1 MYLFRKRIMRGAIKP
16 EDVGTMDPKLMQD
29 SELIKKQEALE
40 DDIVNAKRSDF
51 MLKNMNAKDGM
62 YTCSKCKGKKTTF
75 YEQQTRSA
83 DEPMTTFVQCLEC
96 GHNMK
101 F

>member
-1 MYLFRKRIMRGAIKP
+1 
-16 EDVGTMDPKLMQD
+16 MDPKLMQD
-29 SELIKKQEALE
+29 SELIKKQNDREK
-40 DDIVNAKRSDF
+40 DIIDSKRSDF
-51 MLKNMNAKDGM
+51 MIKHMKAKDGM

-83 DEPMTTFVQCLEC
+83 DEPMTTFVQCLDC